1 MAVAAAEV
9 SVTTSATLL
18 SSSSDDSA
26 SGHTLVFTP
35 PSAIYVGPA
44 GVTTS
49 GGTKGYLLTA
59 GVEYA
64 FDLGPGDALYGV
76 AASGTVV
83 VPTLRVGV

>member
-1 MAVAAAEV
+1 MAVQSTAV
-9 SVTTSATLL
+9 SVTTSATQL
-18 SSSSDDSA
+18 SSSTDDAA

-44 GVTTS
+44 GVTT
-49 GGTKGYLLTA
+49 GTGYLLSA

-64 FDLGPGDALYGV
+64 FDLGPGDVLYGV